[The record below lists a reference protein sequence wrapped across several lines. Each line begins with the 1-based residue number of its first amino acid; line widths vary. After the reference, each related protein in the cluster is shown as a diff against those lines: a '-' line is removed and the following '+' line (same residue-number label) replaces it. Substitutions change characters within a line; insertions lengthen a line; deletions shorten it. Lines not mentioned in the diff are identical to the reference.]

1 MIRVRD
7 NINLEI
13 LRKFG
18 FEENNGIWAYIRRIN
33 GEIAYMVYVTKR
45 HRYLQ
50 IRCNKNCLIAG
61 KLQSLIYDLTIAGII
76 EKEEEK

>member
-1 MIRVRD
+1 MIKVRD

-33 GEIAYMVYVTKR
+33 GGIVYMAYITKR

-50 IRCNKNCLIAG
+50 IRCNKNYLIAG